1 MSVLVTGGAGFIG
14 QHLIGLLNQ
23 KGFENVVAVDKD
35 LSRLKKEIS
44 TPNLFLQLD
53 LNDSEK
59 LDSVIKNHHIEF
71 VFHLAANSDIRN
83 GTFNAKPDFDDTL
96 NTTLVISE
104 LLEFNSIK
112 KIFFASSSAIFGQRL
127 HPIRKADNLPKV
139 PISYYGKSKL
149 ASEFILE
156 SNCRK
161 LNIDLQILRFP
172 NVIGPDMTHGLIFDL
187 VNKIKTNPDR
197 LEVLGDGNQS
207 KPFMHVADL
216 VEVIYKL
223 WISQSSIVENVSPI
237 DNISVKEIV
246 DLTCMFFN
254 ISPEIYYGESS
265 SGWVG
270 DVPYYS
276 YQDLDNPL
284 LEKSLVRTSKNAVID
299 TLKSIVN
306 RNEF

>member
-14 QHLIGLLNQ
+14 QHLIGFLNQ
-23 KGFENVVAVDKD
+23 KGFENVVVVDKD
-35 LSRLKKEIS
+35 LSNLKRDKSS
-44 TPNLFLQLD
+44 TNLYLQFD

-83 GTFNAKPDFDDTL
+83 GTLNAKPDFDDTL

-104 LLEFNSIK
+104 LLKFNNIK

-127 HPIRKADNLPKV
+127 NPICKADNLPKI

-149 ASEFILE
+149 ASEFVLE
-156 SNCRK
+156 SKCRE

-187 VNKIKTNPDR
+187 ANKIKSNPDR
-197 LEVLGDGNQS
+197 LEVLGDGNQN
-207 KPFMHVADL
+207 KPFMYVTDL
-216 VEVIYKL
+216 VEIIYIL
-223 WISQSSIVENVSPI
+223 WTSQSSVVENVSPI
-237 DNISVKEIV
+237 DNISVREIV
-246 DLTCMFFN
+246 DLTCRFFN
-254 ISPEIYYGESS
+254 IRPEIVYGESS
-265 SGWVG
+265 AGWVG

-276 YQDLDNPL
+276 YQDFDNPL
-284 LEKSLVRTSKNAVID
+284 IEKNLIRTSKNAVID
-299 TLKSIVN
+299 TLTSIVN
-306 RNEF
+306 RNDL